1 MIRADLLE
9 ILVCPDDQSPL
20 SVASTE
26 LIAQLNRA
34 IGRRQLRNRADHVL
48 ERPLDG
54 GLIRADRALLY
65 PIVDEIPMMLVD
77 EAIPLDQP
85 ALASVAS

>member
-1 MIRADLLE
+1 MIRTDLLD
-9 ILVCPDDQSPL
+9 ILVCPDDQSAL

-34 IGRRQLRNRADHVL
+34 IGRRQLKNKAGQVL
-48 ERPLDG
+48 ERSFDG
-54 GLIRADRALLY
+54 GLVRADRSLLY
-65 PIVDEIPMMLVD
+65 PIVDQIPMMLVD

-85 ALASVAS
+85 ALVITAS

>member
-1 MIRADLLE
+1 MIRTDLLD
-9 ILVCPDDQSPL
+9 ILVCPDDQSAL

-34 IGRRQLRNRADHVL
+34 IGRRQLKNKAGQVL
-48 ERPLDG
+48 ERPFDG
-54 GLIRADRALLY
+54 GLVRADRSLLY
-65 PIVDEIPMMLVD
+65 PIVDQIPMMLVD

-85 ALASVAS
+85 ALATTAS